1 MNILSFL
8 LINFLP
14 AGIFQKVLSSSN
26 VVTYLFPVTCKSS
39 SVLHAVTGILM
50 TCTENIQKHILNIE
64 HRHVI
69 FTIPKECREFS
80 FYDRSLLSKLSAAV
94 NQIFKFTTSAGKKF
108 SEHSKYYFTNSDI
121 VHYGLISVIHTFG
134 RYLKWNPHLFH

>member
-1 MNILSFL
+1 MLLYTCSLLLASPSSILL
-8 LINFLP
+8 
-14 AGIFQKVLSSSN
+14 
-26 VVTYLFPVTCKSS
+26 
-39 SVLHAVTGILM
+39 AVIGILM
-50 TCTENIQKHILNIE
+50 TWTENIQKHIFNIE

-80 FYDRSLLSKLSAAV
+80 FYDRALLSKLSSAV